1 MTAVLALHGGAGT
14 MSPRSMD
21 AEADRAHRA
30 GLHRALMAGHGVLA
44 AGGPA
49 IEAVTAAVV
58 ALEDDPLFNAGH
70 GAVFTRDGQ
79 HEMDAAV
86 MDGATLRVGAVAGI
100 CGPRNPVLA
109 ARAVME
115 HSPHALLAGPGALAF
130 LRTQGVTFAEPE
142 YFYTA
147 RRWKAMHAVILA
159 QAKFSADLDAAALDD
174 ADRHGTVGAVALD
187 RAGGLAAA
195 TSTGGMTGKL
205 PGRVGDTPIPGAG
218 TWADAACAISA
229 TGHGESF
236 MRVVAGHELSARMRL
251 AHEDLDTAAA
261 AVMAALAAVGGTGGL
276 VAVDRNGRVSLPF
289 NTRGMYR
296 GVVDADGMARTG
308 IYQEPLQLFA

>member
-1 MTAVLALHGGAGT
+1 MSPVLAIHGGAGT
-14 MSPRSMD
+14 VRPSSMGPD
-21 AEADRAHRA
+21 AERAYRA
-30 GLHRALMAGHGVLA
+30 GLFRSLMAGHEVLA

-49 IEAVTAAVV
+49 IEAVTAAVI

-86 MDGATLRVGAVAGI
+86 MDGATLRVGAVANV

-115 HSPHALLAGPGALAF
+115 HSPHILLAGPGALDF
-130 LRTQGVTFAEPE
+130 LHAQGVPSVESG
-142 YFYTA
+142 YFDTPG
-147 RRWKAMHAVILA
+147 RWDALQAMQAA
-159 QAKFSADLDAAALDD
+159 QATFSADLDD

-187 RAGGLAAA
+187 HFGNLAAA

-205 PGRVGDTPIPGAG
+205 PGRIGDTPIPGAG
-218 TWADAACAISA
+218 TWADAACAMSA

-236 MRVVAGHELSARMRL
+236 IRIAAGHELSARMRL

-261 AVMAALAAVGGTGGL
+261 AVMAALASAGGTGGF
-276 VAVDRNGRVSLPF
+276 VALDRTGRVALPF

-296 GVVDADGMARTG
+296 GVVNAEGIARTG
-308 IYQEPLQLFA
+308 LYQEPLQVSD

>member
-1 MTAVLALHGGAGT
+1 MNPVLAIHGGAGT
-14 MSPRSMD
+14 MAPSSMD
-21 AEADRAHRA
+21 AEADRAHRT
-30 GLHRALMAGHGVLA
+30 GLHRALMAGHRVLA

-58 ALEDDPLFNAGH
+58 VLEDDPLFNAGH
-70 GAVFTRDGQ
+70 GAVFTRAGQ

-86 MDGATLRVGAVAGI
+86 MDGATLGIGAVAAI

-115 HSPHALLAGPGALAF
+115 HAPHVLLAGPGALAF
-130 LRTQGVTFAEPE
+130 LRAHGVTFAGAE

-147 RRWKAMHAVILA
+147 SRWKALQAMVLA
-159 QAKFSADLDAAALDD
+159 QATFNADLDD

-187 RAGGLAAA
+187 RTGCLAAA

-205 PGRVGDTPIPGAG
+205 PGRVGDTPVPGAG
-218 TWADAACAISA
+218 TWADAACAMSA

-236 MRVVAGHELSARMRL
+236 IRIAAGHELSARMRL
-251 AHEDLDTAAA
+251 AGEDLDTAAT
-261 AVMAALAAVGGTGGL
+261 AVMAALAAVGGTGGFI
-276 VAVDRNGRVSLPF
+276 AVDRAGRVSLPF

-296 GVVDADGMARTG
+296 GVADADGAARVG
-308 IYQEPLQLFA
+308 IYQEPLQLFG

>member
-1 MTAVLALHGGAGT
+1 MSPILAIHGGAGT
-14 MSPRSMD
+14 MAPSSMD
-21 AEADRAHRA
+21 PDADRAHRI
-30 GLHRALMAGHGVLA
+30 GLHRALIAGHRVLA

-49 IEAVTAAVV
+49 LDAAAAAVA

-86 MDGATLRVGAVAGI
+86 MDGATLRIGAVASI

-115 HSPHALLAGPGALAF
+115 HSPHVLLAGPGALQVLRAHDVAF
-130 LRTQGVTFAEPE
+130 ADPE
-142 YFYTA
+142 YFHTA
-147 RRWKAMHAVILA
+147 RRADALQAMLA
-159 QAKFSADLDAAALDD
+159 KSAGFSADLDD

-187 RAGGLAAA
+187 HAGHLAAA

-218 TWADAACAISA
+218 TWADAACAMSA

-236 MRVVAGHELSARMRL
+236 IRIAAGHELSARLRL
-251 AHEDLDTAAA
+251 LHEDFDAAAA
-261 AVMAALAAVGGTGGL
+261 AVIAALASVGGTGGF
-276 VAVDRNGRVSLPF
+276 VALDRTGRVSLPF

-296 GVVDADGMARTG
+296 GVVDAEGVARTG
-308 IYQEPLQLFA
+308 IYQESLQPFVA

>member
-1 MTAVLALHGGAGT
+1 MNPILAIHGGAGT
-14 MSPRSMD
+14 MAPSSMD
-21 AEADRAHRA
+21 PDADRAHRT
-30 GLHRALMAGHGVLA
+30 GLHRALVAGHRILA

-49 IEAVTAAVV
+49 LDAAAAAVA

-86 MDGATLRVGAVAGI
+86 MDGATLRIGAVASI

-115 HSPHALLAGPGALAF
+115 HSPHLLLAGPAALQF
-130 LRTQGVTFAEPE
+130 LRAHDVAFADPE
-142 YFYTA
+142 YFHTA
-147 RRWKAMHAVILA
+147 RRAEALQAMLGKPAG
-159 QAKFSADLDAAALDD
+159 FSADLDD

-187 RAGGLAAA
+187 RAGHLAAA

-218 TWADAACAISA
+218 TWADAACAMSA

-236 MRVVAGHELSARMRL
+236 IRIAAGHELSARLRL
-251 AHEDLDTAAA
+251 LHEDLDAAAA
-261 AVMAALAAVGGTGGL
+261 AVMAALASVGGTGGF
-276 VAVDRNGRVSLPF
+276 VALDRAGRVSLPF

-296 GVVDADGMARTG
+296 GVVDAEGTARTG
-308 IYQEPLQLFA
+308 IYQEPLQPFVE

>member
-1 MTAVLALHGGAGT
+1 MSPILAIHGGAGT
-14 MSPRSMD
+14 MAPSSMD
-21 AEADRAHRA
+21 PDADRAHRA
-30 GLHRALMAGHGVLA
+30 GLHRALIAGHRVLA

-49 IEAVTAAVV
+49 LDAAIVAVA

-86 MDGATLRVGAVAGI
+86 MDGATLRIGAVAGV

-109 ARAVME
+109 ARAVLE
-115 HSPHALLAGPGALAF
+115 HSPHILLAGPGAHDF
-130 LRTQGVTFAEPE
+130 LRAHGVAFAEPE
-142 YFYTA
+142 YFHTA
-147 RRWKAMHAVILA
+147 RRQEALQTMLAKHAGL
-159 QAKFSADLDAAALDD
+159 SADVDD

-187 RAGGLAAA
+187 AAGRLAAA

-205 PGRVGDTPIPGAG
+205 PGRVGDTPVPGAG
-218 TWADAACAISA
+218 TWADAACAMSA

-236 MRVVAGHELSARMRL
+236 IRIAAGHELSARMRL
-251 AHEDLDTAAA
+251 LHEDLDTAAA

-276 VAVDRNGRVSLPF
+276 IALDRTGRVSLPF

-296 GVVDADGMARTG
+296 GVVDADGAARTG
-308 IYQEPLQLFA
+308 IYQEPLQPFVE

>member
-1 MTAVLALHGGAGT
+1 MNPTLAIHGGAGT
-14 MSPRSMD
+14 MPPGSMD
-21 AEADRAHRA
+21 PAAYRA
-30 GLHRALMAGHGVLA
+30 GLHRALMAGHKILA
-44 AGGPA
+44 ADGPA

-58 ALEDDPLFNAGH
+58 ALEDDPLFNAGR

-86 MDGATLRVGAVAGI
+86 MDGATLGIGAVAGI

-109 ARAVME
+109 ARATME
-115 HSPHALLAGPGALAF
+115 HSPHVLLVGLGALDF
-130 LRTQGVTFAEPE
+130 LRAHGVAFAEPG
-142 YFYTA
+142 YFDTPG
-147 RRWKAMHAVILA
+147 RREALRTMLA
-159 QAKFSADLDAAALDD
+159 AEASFSADLDD

-187 RAGGLAAA
+187 RFGNLAAA

-205 PGRVGDTPIPGAG
+205 PGRVGDTPLAGAG
-218 TWADAACAISA
+218 TWADAACALSA

-236 MRVVAGHELSARMRL
+236 IRIAAGHELSARMRL

-261 AVMAALAAVGGTGGL
+261 AVMAALAAVGGTGGF
-276 VAVDRNGRVSLPF
+276 VAIDRTGRVSLPF

-296 GVVDADGMARTG
+296 GFVHADGAAWTG
-308 IYQEPLQLFA
+308 IYQEAMQAWS

>member
-1 MTAVLALHGGAGT
+1 MDPILAIHGGAGT
-14 MSPRSMD
+14 MPPGSMD
-21 AEADRAHRA
+21 PAAYRT
-30 GLHRALMAGHGVLA
+30 GLHHALMAGHKVLA

-49 IEAVTAAVV
+49 MEAVTAAVV
-58 ALEDDPLFNAGH
+58 ALEDDPLFNAGR

-86 MDGATLRVGAVAGI
+86 MDGATLGIGAVAGI

-115 HSPHALLAGPGALAF
+115 HSPHVLLAGPGALDF
-130 LRTQGVTFAEPE
+130 LRAHGVAFAEPG
-142 YFYTA
+142 YFDTPG
-147 RRWKAMHAVILA
+147 RWEALRTMLA
-159 QAKFSADLDAAALDD
+159 AEASCSADLDD

-187 RAGGLAAA
+187 RFGNLAAA

-205 PGRVGDTPIPGAG
+205 PGRVGDTPLAGAG
-218 TWADAACAISA
+218 TWADAACAVSA

-236 MRVVAGHELSARMRL
+236 IQIAAGHELSAQLRL

-261 AVMAALAAVGGTGGL
+261 AVMAALAAVGGTGGF
-276 VAVDRNGRVSLPF
+276 VAIDRTGRVSLPF

-296 GVVDADGMARTG
+296 GVVHADGAAWTG
-308 IYQEPLQLFA
+308 IYQETLQAWS

>member
-1 MTAVLALHGGAGT
+1 MA
-14 MSPRSMD
+14 PRSMD
-21 AEADRAHRA
+21 ADADGAHRA
-30 GLHRALMAGHGVLA
+30 GLHRALLAGHQVLA

-49 IEAVTAAVV
+49 IEAVTAAVM

-70 GAVFTRDGQ
+70 GAVFTRNGE

-115 HSPHALLAGPGALAF
+115 HSPHILLAGPGALGF
-130 LRTQGVTFAEPE
+130 LRTQGVTFADAE

-147 RRWKAMHAVILA
+147 RRYEAMQAMLLA
-159 QAKFSADLDAAALDD
+159 RAEFNADVDD

-205 PGRVGDTPIPGAG
+205 PGRVGDSPLPGAG
-218 TWADAACAISA
+218 TWADTTCALSA

-236 MRVVAGHELSARMRL
+236 IRIAAGHELSARMRL
-251 AHEDLDTAAA
+251 AGDDLDAAAA
-261 AVMAALAAVGGTGGL
+261 AVMAALAAVEGDGGF
-276 VAVDRNGRVSLPF
+276 VAVDAAGRVCLPF

-296 GVVDADGMARTG
+296 GVIGADGAARTG
-308 IYQEPLQLFA
+308 IYREPLQVFS

>member
-1 MTAVLALHGGAGT
+1 MTPVLAIHGGAGT
-14 MSPRSMD
+14 MAPSSMD
-21 AEADRAHRA
+21 PDADRAHRA
-30 GLHRALMAGHGVLA
+30 GLHRALLAGHQVIA

-49 IEAVTAAVV
+49 IEVVTAAVV

-70 GAVFTRDGQ
+70 GAVFTRNGQ

-86 MDGATLRVGAVAGI
+86 MEGATLRIGAVAGV

-115 HSPHALLAGPGALAF
+115 HSPHILLAGPGALGF
-130 LRTQGVTFAEPE
+130 LRDHGVTFADAE

-147 RRWKAMHAVILA
+147 QRWKAMQAFLLA
-159 QAKFSADLDAAALDD
+159 KARFNADLDD

-187 RAGGLAAA
+187 KAGGLAAA

-205 PGRVGDTPIPGAG
+205 PGRIGDTPIPGAG
-218 TWADAACAISA
+218 TWADAACAMSA

-236 MRVVAGHELSARMRL
+236 IRIAASHELSARMRL
-251 AHEDLDTAAA
+251 AGEDLDTAAA
-261 AVMAALAAVGGTGGL
+261 AVMAALAAVGGTGGF
-276 VAVDRNGRVSLPF
+276 VAVDRAGRVSLPF

-296 GVVDADGMARTG
+296 GVVGADGAARTG
-308 IYQEPLQLFA
+308 IYREPLQVFA